1 MDPARSVDI
10 EDLRRDIDA
19 TRASISR
26 TASALR
32 GKAGDAMQWQ
42 TYVERYPVSS
52 LLGAVLLGA
61 AVGRRLARE
70 IESERDAGPWVAAAG
85 REAVTR
91 IPARLEAGGS
101 GPTMASASWER
112 LGGRVEGLVNRIID
126 DVADALERAVL
137 PALTGAV
144 EAFLG
149 GPGGA
154 PARRPASDR
163 MPAQDAGGR
172 SMA

>member
-10 EDLRRDIDA
+10 GDLRRDIDA
-19 TRASISR
+19 TRDSISR

-32 GKAGDAMQWQ
+32 GKAGDAMHWQ
-42 TYVERYPVSS
+42 TYVGRYPVSS

-70 IESERDAGPWVAAAG
+70 LESGQDPGPWVAAAG
-85 REAVTR
+85 LEAVTR
-91 IPARLEAGGS
+91 IPARLEAGGAV
-101 GPTMASASWER
+101 PTAASASWER

-137 PALTGAV
+137 PALAGAV

-149 GPGGA
+149 GPAGA
-154 PARRPASDR
+154 PARRPAADR